1 MELAILYDNKAV
13 SGSFLSG
20 WGFSCLAR
28 RQVLFDTGE
37 DFESLQHNL
46 EALDVD
52 ISALDTVVLS
62 HNHWDHTG
70 GLEGLLR
77 KMDGG
82 VRVYGCSDTDSS
94 LIKLVRSSGG
104 EFIEGSEPEEISDGI
119 YTTGQIRGSYK
130 ESAIMEQSMV
140 IETGERIAVVTGCS
154 HPGIVNII
162 ERVKEI
168 FPEERVTLVLGGFHL
183 KDKSPGMV
191 YSIAE
196 RMKELGVEKAAPAHC
211 TGDGAIDIFREIYGQ
226 DFISA
231 GAGKVMEV

>member
-13 SGSFLSG
+13 SGSFRSG
-20 WGFSCLAR
+20 WGFSCLAK

-52 ISALDTVVLS
+52 ISGLDTVLLS

-77 KMDGG
+77 EMDEG
-82 VRVYGCSDTDSS
+82 VRVYGCSDMDGN
-94 LIKLVRSSGG
+94 LIELIRSSGG
-104 EFIEGSEPEEISDGI
+104 EFIEGSEPQEISGGI
-119 YTTGQIRGSYK
+119 YITGQFSGSYK

-140 IETGERIAVVTGCS
+140 VKTGEGIAVVTGCS

-168 FPEERVTLVLGGFHL
+168 FPEERITLILGGFHL

-196 RMKELGVEKAAPAHC
+196 RIRELGVEKAAPAHC
-211 TGDGAIDIFREIYGQ
+211 TGDEAVDIFREIYGA